1 MCTKLEVSVFDSSC
15 CSYRCK
21 RGHTPFWEVGSFIVF
36 HEANNPDTAK
46 LLLSNWKAGMEMQQH
61 FMKKLNVT
69 NEGSEEGTEELY
81 TFLNIITAHL
91 HLDKLLYAW

>member
-1 MCTKLEVSVFDSSC
+1 
-15 CSYRCK
+15 
-21 RGHTPFWEVGSFIVF
+21 
-36 HEANNPDTAK
+36 
-46 LLLSNWKAGMEMQQH
+46 MQQH
-61 FMKKLNVT
+61 FMKKMNVT